1 MHRYYSFGTI
11 LGQVQ
16 AEMPAKRSLLAL
28 SSWHASKL
36 VKPIGVHAQVSLFL
50 NDSSKQAGMP
60 AGRQAGRQAG
70 KHAPPVSPTTPYEI
84 LCFWQT
90 FWQTCQQICKNWL
103 FLADVRLKKQIISFK
118 IFIFSINVCQKYTR
132 FANVLAH
139 LPKSLPKT
147 PDFASQLGTSAAEI
161 AYV

>member
-60 AGRQAGRQAG
+60 AGRQAGRQASMHRLFHLQLHTKSCVFG
-70 KHAPPVSPTTPYEI
+70 RLFGRRASKSAKISY
-84 LCFWQT
+84 FWQT
-90 FWQTCQQICKNWL
+90 LVKT
-103 FLADVRLKKQIISFK
+103 KQIISFK
-118 IFIFSINVCQKYTR
+118 IFIFSINVCQKYTS

-147 PDFASQLGTSAAEI
+147 LDFASQLGTSAAEI